1 MTQAALIQAV
11 LRLLAEVGVREICV
25 AAGARNAPV
34 IAALLESRNVKLWN
48 FFEERSAA
56 FFALGRVRASGC
68 PVAVLT
74 TSGTAAAELLPALV
88 EAYYQALPLVAF
100 TADRPKAYR
109 GTGAPQ
115 AIEQANLFGP
125 YTPTAWDLDLTSE
138 IPPASAAHLNAPLHL
153 NLCLDEPLAT
163 NVPGIDFAIPTA
175 PRPVAATTPTPPDL
189 TAFRN
194 SPRPVVLVA
203 GLTPAEAD
211 EVTPFLLALKAPI
224 VAEATANLWHPS
236 ALHHLLWPASE
247 TALTQLQPS
256 HVLRLGSVP
265 TTRWWRD
272 LEDHPDIPVV
282 NVARAAF
289 PGLARRTNV
298 SLHPWSTLA
307 ELPHAPCVVPP
318 PETYQQPSLPPFPH
332 AEPVLL
338 HTLQSAF
345 SPNSQVFLGNSL
357 PIREFNDFPSR
368 HPFRVTFH
376 ANRGANGIDGLIS
389 TWLGLSAETDS
400 SDAWLILGD
409 LSALYDLAGPWILP
423 QLGQRRRFLVI
434 VNNGGGKIFSRVRGL
449 RALPEPARAL
459 IENHHELSFKPLA
472 ELWGMSH
479 TLLTTPTAIAAFH
492 SLDFDCGTHLIELR
506 PDPDQTEAFWAASP

>member
-25 AAGARNAPV
+25 AAGARNAPA

-56 FFALGRVRASGC
+56 FFALGRVRATGR

-125 YTPTAWDLDLTSE
+125 YTPTTWDLDLTSE
-138 IPPASAAHLNAPLHL
+138 IPPASTAQLNAPLHL

-163 NVPGIDFAIPTA
+163 RVPGIDFDMTPPA
-175 PRPVAATTPTPPDL
+175 RPSAVAAPPPDL
-189 TAFRN
+189 TAFQKAT
-194 SPRPVVLVA
+194 RPVVLAA
-203 GLTPAEAD
+203 GLSPTEAAEVA
-211 EVTPFLLALKAPI
+211 PFLLALNAPI
-224 VAEATANLWHPS
+224 VAEATSNFWQNPLLS
-236 ALHHLLWPASE
+236 SRLWPASE
-247 TALTQLQPS
+247 AALAQLHPS

-265 TTRWWRD
+265 TSRWWRD
-272 LEDHPDIPVV
+272 LEDRPDIPVI
-282 NVARAAF
+282 NVSRAPF
-289 PGLARRTNV
+289 PGLARRVNV
-298 SLHPWSTLA
+298 CLHPWSVLA
-307 ELPHAPCVVPP
+307 DLPRTPCRSPLP
-318 PETYQQPSLPPFPH
+318 KPHSFQTFPSLPR

-338 HTLQSAF
+338 HALQSAF
-345 SPNSQVFLGNSL
+345 ASNSLVFLGNSL
-357 PIREFNDFPSR
+357 PIREINDSPTASALGI
-368 HPFRVTFH
+368 TFH

-389 TWLGLSAETDS
+389 TWLGLCADASPA
-400 SDAWLILGD
+400 DAWLILGD

-423 QLGQRRRFLVI
+423 QLGARRRFLVV
-434 VNNGGGKIFSRVRGL
+434 VNNGGGKIFSRVPGL

-459 IENHHELSFKPLA
+459 IENHHTLSFKPLA
-472 ELWGMSH
+472 DLWSLSH
-479 TLLTTPTAIAAFH
+479 TVIASTEDITAFH
-492 SLDFDCGTHLIELR
+492 SRDFDGGTHLIELR
-506 PDPDQTEAFWAASP
+506 PDPEQTEAFWAASP